1 MKKLCR
7 VLSVLMCAALL
18 LGAVSVSAFAAENKT
33 YLVLG
38 DSIGVGLGIA
48 NPDEACYGRIIANT
62 NGYNYYNDAVSGY
75 RSDDLL
81 GHLYRTDVAS
91 HVRAADI
98 ISISIGGNDFLR
110 NNYVGL
116 IAQASVG
123 DFRAVDEAVNGVR
136 TNFDS
141 IMARIRKLN
150 PSALI
155 LMQTLY
161 NPQDSNPALKATYA
175 KTVARLNAVFTD
187 YDANHPGEIEI
198 VDVAKAFEGKVGLIA
213 ADTIHPSAEGNLVIA
228 RAVQAKLYALG
239 VANAS
244 QITVVTEPRD
254 HGEIVSRKTVFERI
268 KDFFIRLAAMI
279 RQLFK
284 A

>member
-1 MKKLCR
+1 MKKICK
-7 VLSVLMCAALL
+7 VISVLLCAVLL
-18 LGAVSVSAFAAENKT
+18 LGAISVSGLAAENKT

-81 GHLYRTDVAS
+81 SHLYKSGVAS

-123 DFRAVDEAVNGVR
+123 DFREVDEAVSGVR
-136 TNFDS
+136 KNFDS
-141 IMARIRKLN
+141 IMARIRELN
-150 PSALI
+150 PNALI

-161 NPQDSNPALKATYA
+161 NPQDSNPALKDTYA

-187 YDANHPGEIEI
+187 YAANHPGEIEI

-213 ADTIHPSAEGNLVIA
+213 VDTIHPSAEGNLVIA
-228 RAVQAKLYALG
+228 RTVQAKLYALG
-239 VANAS
+239 VAGTS

-254 HGEIVSRKTVFERI
+254 HGEIVSRKTVLERI
-268 KDFFIRLAAMI
+268 REFFQKLVQMI
-279 RQLFK
+279 RSLFG
-284 A
+284 

>member
-1 MKKLCR
+1 MKKICK
-7 VLSVLMCAALL
+7 VICVLMCAVLL
-18 LGAVSVSAFAAENKT
+18 LGVISVSALAAENTT

-81 GHLYRTDVAS
+81 SHLYKSGVAS
-91 HVRAADI
+91 HVRSADI

-123 DFRAVDEAVNGVR
+123 DFREVDEAVSGVR
-136 TNFDS
+136 TNFDA
-141 IMARIRKLN
+141 IMARIRELN
-150 PSALI
+150 PNALI

-161 NPQDSNPALKATYA
+161 NPQDTNPALKETYA

-187 YDANHPGEIEI
+187 YAANHPGEIEI

-213 ADTIHPSAEGNLVIA
+213 VDTIHPSAEGNLVIA
-228 RAVQAKLYALG
+228 RTVQAKLYALG
-239 VANAS
+239 VASTS

-254 HGEIVSRKTVFERI
+254 HGEVVARKTVLERI
-268 KDFFIRLAAMI
+268 RDFFSRLVTLI
-279 RQLFK
+279 RQLFS